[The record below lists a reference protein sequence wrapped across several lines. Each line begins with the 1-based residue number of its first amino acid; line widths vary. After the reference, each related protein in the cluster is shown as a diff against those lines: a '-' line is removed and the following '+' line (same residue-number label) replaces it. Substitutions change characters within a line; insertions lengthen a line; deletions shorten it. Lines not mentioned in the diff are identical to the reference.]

1 MSTTILNNSD
11 YITPTGNIH
20 VKLQFN
26 DEFRRF
32 FIPQT
37 NPSIKFEDLES
48 KIKTLLRITE
58 NDIVIKYKDEENEW
72 ITISTDAE
80 LETGLMIAGNGQIFR
95 LLCITKDL
103 QNNTTT
109 TTGECGETVPH
120 WKKYKQDRNRENYPK
135 KDKKW
140 KKNYQRKGGKSDE
153 SETEKNL
160 TPEPLHEDN
169 ANEEN
174 ETKRGER
181 RQKKEKRGKKDRKGD
196 GGGERR
202 KNYRNDDGDDS
213 NGSSSESNSDIALMT
228 LDEIKVEVSK
238 LKEEENILKEKV
250 RGVKESWKV
259 AKDAVKAKRKEENVQ
274 TDVILAMRE
283 DLMIKEK
290 EKKRVQTQLR
300 FTRCRMNKLR
310 EAAQTKQV

>member
-1 MSTTILNNSD
+1 ME
-11 YITPTGNIH
+11 
-20 VKLQFN
+20 V
-26 DEFRRF
+26 
-32 FIPQT
+32 
-37 NPSIKFEDLES
+37 
-48 KIKTLLRITE
+48 
-58 NDIVIKYKDEENEW
+58 V
-72 ITISTDAE
+72 
-80 LETGLMIAGNGQIFR
+80 
-95 LLCITKDL
+95 
-103 QNNTTT
+103 
-109 TTGECGETVPH
+109 
-120 WKKYKQDRNRENYPK
+120 RE
-135 KDKKW
+135 
-140 KKNYQRKGGKSDE
+140 G
-153 SETEKNL
+153 
-160 TPEPLHEDN
+160 
-169 ANEEN
+169 
-174 ETKRGER
+174 
-181 RQKKEKRGKKDRKGD
+181 
-196 GGGERR
+196 